1 MKIKLTM
8 IAALLLITGGIS
20 GCKKEGEL
28 DKPLKERM
36 MGRWQVEKIE
46 TTSYNASGA
55 VALTETKMY
64 GTADYIDFKSNKE
77 DEVEMNLGTGNR
89 FIGNYVVTMFGTFNV
104 ALSNKLLTATVDNL
118 TDSDFK
124 FTATRD
130 GSNPKV
136 TETYYLHR

>member
-1 MKIKLTM
+1 M